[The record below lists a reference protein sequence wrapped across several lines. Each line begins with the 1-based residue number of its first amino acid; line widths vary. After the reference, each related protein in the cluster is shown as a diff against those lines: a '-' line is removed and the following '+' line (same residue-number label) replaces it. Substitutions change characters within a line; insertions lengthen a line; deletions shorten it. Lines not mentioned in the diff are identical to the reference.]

1 MCNGDGPGEQV
12 FVFSPECS
20 KLSVMSTSA
29 YHKLVERCRDIALY
43 NSTSALLGW
52 DQETCLPGKG
62 IAYRAEQC
70 AFMKGRA
77 HHLFCAPE
85 VGGWISE
92 CEQVEADEDPVRL
105 ANVRD
110 WRWSYDRAT
119 KLPGELVERSERVRA
134 HAMSAWAK
142 AREENN
148 FTEFQPHLETII
160 DINRQKAECY
170 GYRDNPYD
178 ALLEEYERGA
188 STAGIAQ
195 LFGELKPQLREIG
208 AAAARRSETV
218 SSELL
223 SGHYPR
229 EAQSGFNEKVARA
242 FGFDFDA
249 GRIDTAVHPFCSG
262 IAPGDTRLTTRYD
275 EKDFCSSLYG
285 VLHETG
291 HGLYEQGLPAEH
303 HGTPVG
309 NSVSLGIHESQSR
322 LWENHV
328 GRQPDFWQHWFPAAS
343 QAFQPLATRQP
354 DEVIAFTTKSRP
366 SLIRV
371 EADEATY
378 DLHIILRFEIEREL
392 ISGDLAVADLPEAW
406 NARFEE
412 FFGIEVPSD
421 TEGCLQDIHWSMG
434 ALGYFPTYTIGNLA
448 AAQLF
453 ASAKKQIP
461 GLANELSAGHYES
474 LLGWLRCNI
483 HERGGQ
489 LLPADLIC
497 AATGED
503 LSPGYH
509 LQHLRDRYLSTA

>member
-1 MCNGDGPGEQV
+1 M
-12 FVFSPECS
+12 
-20 KLSVMSTSA
+20 MSTSA
-29 YHKLVERCRDIALY
+29 YHKLIERCRDIALY

-52 DQETCLPGKG
+52 DQETCLPRKG
-62 IAYRAEQC
+62 VAYRAEQC
-70 AFMKGRA
+70 AFMKGKA
-77 HHLFCAPE
+77 HYLFSASE
-85 VGGWISE
+85 VGAWISE
-92 CEQVEADEDPVRL
+92 CEQEAEGEDPVRS
-105 ANVRD
+105 ANLRD

-119 KLPGELVERSERVRA
+119 KLPGDLVEKSERVRS

-148 FTEFQPHLETII
+148 FSEFQPHLETII
-160 DINRQKAECY
+160 DISRQKADCY
-170 GYRDNPYD
+170 GYNENPYD

-188 STAGIAQ
+188 TTSGLVH
-195 LFGELKPQLREIG
+195 LFGDLKPQLREIG
-208 AAAARRSETV
+208 LAAARRSEMV
-218 SSELL
+218 PIDSL
-223 SGHYPR
+223 SADYPMD
-229 EAQSGFNEKVARA
+229 AQCAFNEKVARA

-262 IAPGDTRLTTRYD
+262 LAPGDTRLTTRYD

-291 HGLYEQGLPAEH
+291 HGLYEQGLPVEH
-303 HGTPVG
+303 RGTPAG

-328 GRQPDFWQHWFPAAS
+328 GRQSAFWQHWFPVAVEAFESLAS
-343 QAFQPLATRQP
+343 RKP
-354 DEVIAFTTKSRP
+354 DDVINFTNKSRP

-392 ISGDLAVADLPEAW
+392 ISGSLAVADLPEVW
-406 NARFEE
+406 NAKFED
-412 FFGIEVPSD
+412 FFGIKVPSD

-453 ASAKKQIP
+453 ASAHDQIS
-461 GLANELSAGHYES
+461 GLEDDLSAGNYES

-489 LLPADLIC
+489 LLPAELIRV
-497 AATGED
+497 ATGED
-503 LSPGYH
+503 LSPSYH
-509 LQHLRDRYLSTA
+509 LQHLKDRYLSPALT